1 MNNSTVS
8 NIEISNP
15 ITTQSLNEYR
25 TATNMASVHNVVRT
39 NANGYPYVTFISK
52 DNVADNVYF
61 AKTISAKYKAGQ
73 AVNKALFADLQI
85 GMTTNADGE
94 QRVKLIPIGA
104 STRLSTEDLF

>member
-15 ITTQSLNEYR
+15 ITTQTLRVYQS
-25 TATNMASVHNVVRT
+25 ATNMASVHNVVRT
-39 NANGYPYVTFISK
+39 NANGYPFVTFFSK
-52 DNVADNVYF
+52 DNIADNVYF
-61 AKTISAKYKAGQ
+61 AKTISDRFKAGQ
-73 AVNKALFADLQI
+73 PVNKALFADLQI

-104 STRLSTEDLF
+104 STRLAVDDLF